1 VTDPTPTRRPHG
13 DVLAGAALL
22 AVTAFGFWLTTGF
35 REVPAMLSQNV
46 PPTFFPRLVLGLIAV
61 LSIAMIARGARRA
74 MPRPVAIRANVLTTA
89 VVVVLTPLAVALLGT
104 WLTIAVVCI
113 AIPWLWGDHRFKLVG
128 LLALAMP
135 VFVYALFALALELRF
150 PVGRLFEML

>member
-1 VTDPTPTRRPHG
+1 MADPTRRGRPHG
-13 DVLAGAALL
+13 DVGAGAVLL
-22 AVTAFGFWLTTGF
+22 AAAAVGFWLTTGF

-61 LSIAMIARGARRA
+61 LSVALIARGMRRA
-74 MPRPVAIRANVLTTA
+74 ASPPAAIRATVLTTA
-89 VVVVLTPLAVALLGT
+89 IVVLLTPLAVALLGT

-113 AIPWLWGDHRFKLVG
+113 AVPWLWGERRCKLVG

-135 VFVYALFALALELRF
+135 VFVYALFALVLELRF